1 MTLKSILRRYVLN
14 FSILLFI
21 ILFTMIHIIK
31 PSLVYDKDGSFKKF
45 GVGYREKTIISA
57 WVVSIILAIICY
69 IFISYLAYSV

>member
-69 IFISYLAYSV
+69 IFVSYLAYSV

>member
-14 FSILLFI
+14 FSIILFI

-31 PSLVYDKDGSFKKF
+31 PSLVYDKDDSFRKF

-69 IFISYLAYSV
+69 IFVSYLAYSV

>member
-31 PSLVYDKDGSFKKF
+31 PSLVYDKDGSFREF

-57 WVVSIILAIICY
+57 WVISILLAIICY
-69 IFISYLAYSV
+69 IFVSYLAYSV